1 VICLVGV
8 TMIPQ
13 GEGLNSTSFDKLLRQ
28 VVVVPVCA
36 LLLTAAILVW
46 QLLSF
51 SHTVTSIERSD
62 RLIANTIQIA
72 GLVVDQETR
81 LRGYQ
86 LTRDPVFLGPFN
98 RSNQALRGR
107 FEQLS
112 AAEEIPEERNKVEL
126 LKNGYNAWLTTFA
139 LPLIEKVQTGGTTL
153 GPALNLQG
161 KGRMDTIRS
170 EISDLT
176 QAAEISRDQR
186 VKLWRSQVRSLS
198 IGLILLAL
206 LVGLMIGLYVRRLL
220 HKVSFAYRQSHRAL
234 SVRAEQTFR
243 SEEKLRT
250 TVESIADGVITCD
263 PLGRVQTMNTMA
275 RELTGWSLEDAHNR
289 PLSDVF
295 SIINESDRQPADS
308 PLATVQEGDRLAG
321 RSHQII
327 LVRRNGKELF
337 IEHSGAPIRD
347 KLGKLAGVVIVF
359 QDVTLA
365 KKSRDALLANEK
377 LAVAGRLAAAIAHEI
392 HNPLDAVANLLY
404 MMATN
409 EHSAENIQFLEL
421 AQQEITRVTQI
432 SRAMLSLYRESK
444 TPVPINLKEMFESIL
459 FLMDMRFR
467 TLGVSVT
474 SDLPKRLVIQGF
486 PAELRQV
493 FTNLLTNAAEASGR
507 GSTVEII
514 ARRATTSKPLGVVVA
529 PPGVVIQI
537 VDHGPG
543 IPLELRDQ
551 LFKPFF
557 TTKGEAGTGLG
568 LWISKG
574 IVNKHG
580 GTLNLA
586 SQDPATGHGTTA
598 TVFLA
603 YEPAFGGLNS

>member
-1 VICLVGV
+1 
-8 TMIPQ
+8 M
-13 GEGLNSTSFDKLLRQ
+13 NSTSFDKLLRQ

-36 LLLTAAILVW
+36 LLLTSTILVW
-46 QLLSF
+46 QVLSF
-51 SHTVTSIERSD
+51 SHTVTSIETSD

-72 GLVVDQETR
+72 GLVVDQQTG

-98 RSNQALRGR
+98 RSNQALGGR

-112 AAEEIPEERNKVEL
+112 AAEEIDDEKNKVAQ
-126 LKNGYNAWLTTFA
+126 LKNDYNAWLTMFA
-139 LPLIEKVQTGGTTL
+139 LPLIQTVQTGGITL
-153 GPALNLQG
+153 GPALSLQG
-161 KGRMDTIRS
+161 KSRMDTIRS

-176 QAAEISRDQR
+176 QASEIRRDQH

-198 IGLILLAL
+198 IGLILIAL

-263 PLGRVQTMNTMA
+263 PAGRVQTMNTMA
-275 RELTGWSLEDAHNR
+275 RELTGWSLEDALNK

-295 SIINESDRQPADS
+295 SIIHESNRQPADS
-308 PLATVQEGDRLAG
+308 PLDIVTESDRPAG
-321 RSHQII
+321 RSHQMI
-327 LVRRNGKELF
+327 LVRRDGGELF
-337 IEHSGAPIRD
+337 IERSGAPIRD

-392 HNPLDAVANLLY
+392 HNPLDAVSNLLY
-404 MMATN
+404 LMATN
-409 EHSAENIQFLEL
+409 EHASENLQFLEL
-421 AQQEITRVTQI
+421 AQQEITRVTNI

-444 TPVPINLKEMFESIL
+444 TPVPINLKEMFASIL
-459 FLMDMRFR
+459 LLMDLRFR

-474 SDLPKRLVIQGF
+474 SNLPEHMAICGF

-514 ARRATTSKPLGVVVA
+514 ARQAKASNPPGAVVA
-529 PPGVVIQI
+529 NPAGVVIEI
-537 VDHGPG
+537 VDHGSG
-543 IPLELRDQ
+543 IPSEFRDQ

-580 GTLNLA
+580 GTLALTSDDA
-586 SQDPATGHGTTA
+586 ATDHGTTA

-603 YEPAFGGLNS
+603 YEPAFSGLSD